1 MNLVVVVM
9 GVSGSGKTTVGRL
22 LATRL
27 GVPFAEADDF
37 HPAENVATMS
47 AGIPLSDEDRWPW
60 LHAIAAW
67 ISAQSGGVVSCSA
80 LKRRYRDVLRAA
92 SDGVWFLH
100 LTGDPEVIA
109 SRIAARS
116 GHFMPPALL
125 DSQLADLE
133 PLSADEPGSAVDISA
148 DPEEIVENVIQVLDS
163 RA

>member
-67 ISAQSGGVVSCSA
+67 ISAQSSGVVSCSA